1 MVSFDTPVGVI
12 ISVEKCKEL
21 LAREPLFPLGQDL
34 QKTHHEHQSWKTFKE
49 QLVSNQVFRHKLNHH
64 LRGPGGSPLFS
75 GRDEVDITG
84 LHPSFRQE
92 PLLPTIVQVMF
103 ANEPEH
109 ACYGP
114 KGFRKTC
121 SNF

>member
-1 MVSFDTPVGVI
+1 VVSFDKPPGVI
-12 ISVEKCKEL
+12 ISVEKCNQL

-34 QKTHHEHQSWKTFKE
+34 VRTHHEHQSWKTFKE

-92 PLLPTIVQVMF
+92 PLLPTIVQVTF
-103 ANEPEH
+103 PSKLKH
-109 ACYGP
+109 ARYGP
-114 KGFRKTC
+114 KGFKKC
-121 SNF
+121 V